1 MLLIYV
7 DTLGFLPAICC
18 GIQCFHF
25 ISDFCWTT
33 TSLSFSGLIPD
44 RKGISGPRIICCLS
58 LLGSLFTNAPSNKL
72 GKGLK
77 SISASFEMLSS
88 FWVCISSDLYRIQHS
103 ISTRGSGQRILLADT
118 IKPVGSQVRRFKWVF
133 QCLLFL
139 FFIFFCSEF
148 HSNLVSL
155 GIGNTQNFKWGFH
168 RKPKDP
174 PVFRLPVY
182 WQSQ

>member
-88 FWVCISSDLYRIQHS
+88 FWVCISSDLYRIRHS
-103 ISTRGSGQRILLADT
+103 VSIRGSGQRILLADT
-118 IKPVGSQVRRFKWVF
+118 IKPAGSQVRRFKWVF

-139 FFIFFCSEF
+139 FSFVAFSLVLGQSWVGEA
-148 HSNLVSL
+148 VSL
-155 GIGNTQNFKWGFH
+155 GLLVYIFMVWCH
-168 RKPKDP
+168 
-174 PVFRLPVY
+174 FRV
-182 WQSQ
+182 